1 MSILFRYFMKIYLG
15 NFFAVIIGLLLVVI
29 LIDMVELS
37 RRAASVV
44 ELSLFD
50 TAFLAALR
58 VPSFLQNTVAFVA
71 LFATMMTLL
80 TLNKRH
86 ELVITRASGLSA
98 WQFITP
104 ICVGSFL
111 IGVVAVTVFNPL
123 AAAALARAT
132 SLEIKTGLKAASSTN
147 VVPWFRQVGEDG
159 FVIIGAEQTSSGGA
173 FLGRPSFYF
182 FDANNNF
189 VERVDA
195 ETASLVGGNWVL
207 NNTRIFKKDAEIQQL
222 EQFITPASVDAGLLG
237 QALTPPDTVAFFDLG
252 NTMESAR
259 AFGLSDS
266 PYAMRWHSLMALPA
280 LLVAMTLIAATVS
293 LRFARFGHSST
304 AILGGVI
311 AGFLLY
317 VVSAMAEALG
327 GAGIIAPVI
336 SAWLPVIAASF
347 FGVTFLLHK
356 EDG

>member
-15 NFFAVIIGLLLVVI
+15 NFLRVIIGLLLVVI

-37 RRAASVV
+37 RRTAAVIDV
-44 ELSLFD
+44 SLLD

-58 VPSFLQNTVAFVA
+58 APSFLQNTVAFVA
-71 LFATMMTLL
+71 LFATMLTLL
-80 TLNKRH
+80 ALNKRH

-98 WQFITP
+98 WQFIAP
-104 ICVGSFL
+104 ICVGSFM
-111 IGVVAVTVFNPL
+111 IGVIAVTVFNPL
-123 AAAALARAT
+123 AAATLVRAT
-132 SLEIKTGLKAASSTN
+132 SQEITLGLTAPSGTN
-147 VVPWFRQVGEDG
+147 SVPWFRQVGEDG
-159 FVIIGAEQTSSGGA
+159 IVIIGAEQTSNGGM

-195 ETASLVGGNWVL
+195 ETASLVDGNWVL
-207 NNTRIFKKDAEIQQL
+207 NKTRVFKNDAEIQQL

-252 NTMESAR
+252 KSMDSAR

-266 PYAMRWHSLMALPA
+266 PYAMRWHSLVALPA

-304 AILGGVI
+304 AILGGI
-311 AGFLLY
+311 LAGFLLY

-327 GAGIIAPVI
+327 GAGVIAPVI

-347 FGVTFLLHK
+347 FGVTFLLHR